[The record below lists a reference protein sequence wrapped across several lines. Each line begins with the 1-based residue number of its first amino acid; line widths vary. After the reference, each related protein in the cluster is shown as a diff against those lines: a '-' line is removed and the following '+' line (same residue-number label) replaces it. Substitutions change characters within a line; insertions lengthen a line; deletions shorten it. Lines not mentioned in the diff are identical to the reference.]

1 MRAVLEHAVAVG
13 IHTLGLHGPLLGL
26 AGKAASRNGFAD
38 KGPAYQILNY
48 HRVDTNR
55 DPFLLPPV
63 DPAHFEGQVKY
74 LKRNYKVLPL
84 RELMQRAGDGTLKPR
99 SVALTFDD
107 GYRDNFRFAF
117 PVLKKYQVPAT
128 LFLATGCTEGGEPLW
143 YDRVFYVFKATKKE
157 SLDLSDWDLGVLP
170 LGSIPLRQKAM
181 YILADHFRAVP
192 DTTRLERQAEL
203 DRRLGVADFKALD
216 GLMLSWAEVREL
228 NSNGFE
234 VEGHTVTH
242 PILSRVTP
250 EALKAQLEGCKAT
263 LEDKLQKKITLFAY
277 PNGRP
282 EDFNEA
288 AKAGL
293 KAAGFKHAFTT
304 VFGLNRRGD
313 DPYAQRRAAPW
324 HEDAPRFA
332 FDQLKIQAG
341 R

>member
-1 MRAVLEHAVAVG
+1 MKAVLEHAVATG
-13 IHTLGLHGPLLGL
+13 IHALGLHGPLLGL
-26 AGKAASRNGFAD
+26 AARAASGNGHGGR
-38 KGPAYQILNY
+38 GPAYQILNY

-55 DPFLLPPV
+55 DPFLLRPV

-74 LKRNYKVLPL
+74 LKRNYRVLPL
-84 RELMQRAGDGTLKPR
+84 RELMRRAQDGTLEPR

-107 GYRDNFRFAF
+107 GYRDNYRFAF
-117 PVLKKYQVPAT
+117 PVLRKHGVPAT

-143 YDRVFYVFKATKKE
+143 YDRVFYVFKATRKE
-157 SLDLSDWDLGVLP
+157 SLDIADWGLGVLP
-170 LGSIPLRQKAM
+170 LGTVPQRQQAM
-181 YILADHFRAVP
+181 SALADHFRAIP
-192 DTTRLERQAEL
+192 DTLRLERQAEL
-203 DRRLGVADFKALD
+203 DRRLGVSDFKALD
-216 GLMLSWAEVREL
+216 GLMLSWDEVREL
-228 NSNGFE
+228 DANGFE

-242 PILSRVTP
+242 PILSRVAP
-250 EALKAQLEGCKAT
+250 EALKDQLEGCKRT
-263 LEDKLQKKITLFAY
+263 LEEKLQKEVALFAY

-282 EDFNEA
+282 EDFDDA
-288 AKAGL
+288 AKAAL
-293 KAAGFKHAFTT
+293 KAAGFRYAFTT